1 MCLVAGCVRL
11 FLDRQEPNV
20 VAFCNDF
27 AQLRVSDEKTDSL
40 ESFLQLLATELE
52 KDVIWQGIYLLITL
66 LQFINAVLYVLAA
79 SQIQLEQARIAIE
92 HTVMSRVYLQALY
105 PNGDADIYRDQLVL
119 FIVLLFRS

>member
-20 VAFCNDF
+20 ITFCNDF

-52 KDVIWQGIYLLITL
+52 KDIIWQGKKTLYYSFSPLLKNCFSCQSNTIRTSTHR
-66 LQFINAVLYVLAA
+66 NRAYCY
-79 SQIQLEQARIAIE
+79 E
-92 HTVMSRVYLQALY
+92 
-105 PNGDADIYRDQLVL
+105 
-119 FIVLLFRS
+119 